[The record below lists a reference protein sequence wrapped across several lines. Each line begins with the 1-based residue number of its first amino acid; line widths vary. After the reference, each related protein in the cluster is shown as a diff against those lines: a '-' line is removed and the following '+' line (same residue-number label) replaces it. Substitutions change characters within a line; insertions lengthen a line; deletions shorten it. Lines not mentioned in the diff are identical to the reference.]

1 MLKKDKNSKC
11 KPSCVEIKFA
21 KCTSKKTTRNYSCT
35 LLIQP
40 RLGQLRIGAKND
52 SKNLHV
58 PFCQKSR
65 MLKLRKR
72 F

>member
-35 LLIQP
+35 LHIQP

-52 SKNLHV
+52 SKN
-58 PFCQKSR
+58 
-65 MLKLRKR
+65 
-72 F
+72 